1 MNFEWLEAD
10 LENWEKN
17 KRKSKDLE
25 KLINSYIITQREKD
39 RYLEIFGKLPEEFRM
54 VQRDSLN
61 GIIPKQRNLE
71 NMSRNSPKQI
81 RQARQNSQGARA
93 PKFIP
98 LYEKNLGDPR
108 NIKNRRKVYML
119 LSR

>member
-39 RYLEIFGKLPEEFRM
+39 RYLEIFGKLPEEFPDGSEG
-54 VQRDSLN
+54 QLEWDY
-61 GIIPKQRNLE
+61 PKTKE
-71 NMSRNSPKQI
+71 SREYVKKLTETNPTSTAKFPGRKSAKIHPPVRKEPGRPPKH
-81 RQARQNSQGARA
+81 
-93 PKFIP
+93 
-98 LYEKNLGDPR
+98 
-108 NIKNRRKVYML
+108 
-119 LSR
+119 